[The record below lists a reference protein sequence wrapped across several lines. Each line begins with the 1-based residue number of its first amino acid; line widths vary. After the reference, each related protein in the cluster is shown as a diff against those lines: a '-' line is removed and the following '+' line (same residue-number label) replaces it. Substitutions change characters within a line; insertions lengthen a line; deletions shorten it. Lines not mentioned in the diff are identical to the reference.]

1 MSNAKGK
8 AEQLTYDVADVAAKL
23 GMSERHIYGALQRGE
38 LPGFRVGH
46 RWAIPKAAI
55 DKLLN
60 VEAKAA
66 C

>member
-1 MSNAKGK
+1 MESEKPK
-8 AEQLTYDVADVAAKL
+8 VEQLTYSAEQVAVML

-55 DKLLN
+55 DRLLN